1 LGGVWWI
8 VAQKRKENEESKNKD
23 KKKVMVKL
31 KIIIIMAGTTTTK
44 SSVCLA
50 KVLGL
55 FLWHPILVL
64 MLGILDFVG
73 KGAAPFVGKPRGRD
87 GWGFFLAF
95 LGLMG

>member
-1 LGGVWWI
+1 
-8 VAQKRKENEESKNKD
+8 
-23 KKKVMVKL
+23 
-31 KIIIIMAGTTTTK
+31 
-44 SSVCLA
+44 
-50 KVLGL
+50 
-55 FLWHPILVL
+55 